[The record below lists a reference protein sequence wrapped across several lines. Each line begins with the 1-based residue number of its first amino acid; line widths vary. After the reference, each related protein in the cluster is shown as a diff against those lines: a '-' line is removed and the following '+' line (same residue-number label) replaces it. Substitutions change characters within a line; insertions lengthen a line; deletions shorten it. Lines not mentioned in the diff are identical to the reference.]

1 MVKCGSEY
9 TIVDFQWFDDCMA
22 ESDSNR
28 QHLISRQDRKEG
40 GSSSRIEG
48 SSLPHPNSVRQT
60 MKDNTPNSPGKNN
73 AAGDNN
79 PWNPGNHLS
88 VRWVMQFTMFL
99 ALFAVLCMFLFISA
113 SPFQS
118 PTFSHLTAVSKEFER
133 IEREEN
139 GTRRDWILEFWS
151 MKGVDFGVLADPDRR
166 LENILKEASMEDKTV
181 IITTLNDAWAE
192 PGSIF
197 DLFLESFRL
206 GNQTQRLLNH
216 LVVIT
221 YDQHTHGR
229 CLAMHKYCYLAE
241 NKEGNFTGEMFYM
254 SPNYLQLIW
263 GRAKFLCSVLE
274 LGYNF
279 LFTDTDIMWLRDPF
293 SLLDEDADFQIACDF
308 FNGNSSDISNFP
320 NGGFKFMRSNAR
332 TIWFIKFWINARI
345 YFPGFGEQAVF
356 NMIKLHPLISVMK
369 VKIRFLST
377 DYFGGFCQPS
387 RDLNQVST
395 MHANCCVG
403 IDNKINDLKILLED
417 WKKYIA
423 LSEFDRLRFNSS
435 WTVPQRCGM
444 PDPPPI
450 PAEPLPEDHNPM
462 QNIPQ

>member
-9 TIVDFQWFDDCMA
+9 TIVDFEWFDDCRS
-22 ESDSNR
+22 ESNSNR
-28 QHLISRQDRKEG
+28 QFLIPRHDRDKEG
-40 GSSSRIEG
+40 GSSSRNEG
-48 SSLPHPNSVRQT
+48 SHVSHPNSALET
-60 MKDNTPNSPGKNN
+60 MKDYSPTSTGRNN

-99 ALFAVLCMFLFISA
+99 AVFAVVCMFFFIS
-113 SPFQS
+113 STPIQT
-118 PTFSHLTAVSKEFER
+118 PTFSRYLTVDSKEAET
-133 IEREEN
+133 N
-139 GTRRDWILEFWS
+139 
-151 MKGVDFGVLADPDRR
+151 RR
-166 LENILKEASMEDKTV
+166 LENILRNASMKDKTV

-197 DLFLESFRL
+197 DLFLESFRV

-221 YDQHTHGR
+221 YDPKTHAR
-229 CLAMHKYCYLAE
+229 CLARHNFCYQVDT
-241 NKEGNFTGEMFYM
+241 KEGNFTGEMFYM

-263 GRAKFLCSVLE
+263 GRAKFLGSVLE
-274 LGYNF
+274 MGYNF

-293 SLLDEDADFQIACDF
+293 GLFYEDADFQIACDF

-320 NGGFKFMRSNAR
+320 NGGFKYMRSNER

-356 NMIKLHPLISVMK
+356 NMVKLHPLIAHMK

-377 DYFGGFCQPS
+377 KYFGGFCEPS
-387 RDLNQVST
+387 KDLNQVST
-395 MHANCCVG
+395 MHANCCIG
-403 IDNKINDLKILLED
+403 IENKVNDLKILLED
-417 WKKYIA
+417 WKRYMA
-423 LSEFDRLRFNSS
+423 LSDNDRQHLNFS
-435 WTVPQRCGM
+435 WTVPQRCG
-444 PDPPPI
+444 PTPI
-450 PAEPLPEDHNPM
+450 PVDPIPVDPIPVQKEP
-462 QNIPQ
+462 Q